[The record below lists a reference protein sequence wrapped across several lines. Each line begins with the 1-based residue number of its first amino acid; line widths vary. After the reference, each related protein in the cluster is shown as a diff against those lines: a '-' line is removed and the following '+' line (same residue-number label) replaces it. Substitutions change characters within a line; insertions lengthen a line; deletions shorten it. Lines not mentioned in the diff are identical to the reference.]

1 MHGSYEQK
9 FAGIRLFLAYQM
21 AHPGKKMLFMGC
33 EYGQFREWDFATQLE
48 WFMLDY
54 PTHSTLRKFTSKLN
68 NFYLKTPQL
77 WEVDFSWDG
86 FDWIYPDMRDQNF
99 VAFRRFD
106 KAGNEL
112 IALMNFSAAEM
123 SDIAIPVDKASYR
136 VAFSTDSEELGGT
149 GVSSKGTVR
158 AVGKRGAQKFI
169 HLSLAPL
176 SGLMLLP
183 TKSRTKSK

>member
-9 FAGIRLFLAYQM
+9 FAGMRLFLAYQM

-54 PTHSTLRKFTSKLN
+54 PSHETLRKYTAELN
-68 NFYLKTPQL
+68 RFYLKTPQL

-86 FDWIYPDMRDQNF
+86 FEWIYPDMNDRNT

-106 KAGNEL
+106 KAGGEL
-112 IALMNFSAAEM
+112 IAVMNFSASEVR
-123 SDIAIPVDKASYR
+123 DLWIPARAASYR
-136 VAFSTDSEELGGT
+136 VAFSTDEEIFGGSGISSSGSLRAT
-149 GVSSKGTVR
+149 GKKGEQR
-158 AVGKRGAQKFI
+158 FI
-169 HLSLAPL
+169 HVDLAPL
-176 SGLMLLP
+176 SGIMLLAP
-183 TKSRTKSK
+183 KRRQSK